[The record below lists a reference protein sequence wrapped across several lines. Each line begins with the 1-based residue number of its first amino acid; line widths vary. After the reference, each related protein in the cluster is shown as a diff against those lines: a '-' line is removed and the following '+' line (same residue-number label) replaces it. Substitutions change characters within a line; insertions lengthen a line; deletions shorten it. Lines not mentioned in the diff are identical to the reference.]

1 MRGGGDENKMIIR
14 KTIYIHMSWLSPS
27 CSMYCRSVGE
37 RKPRHSPTC
46 RTTSSDDSQ
55 FQFLTENWI
64 FDACNDMRQLKRDDW
79 HMWWLSDHDYDLEH
93 DQVDQVDNGDN
104 KTHKKETLK
113 CTSLGGRV
121 TQYWCPKCFSWS
133 LTMMFWTHFPPVPS
147 WWRVDQSSRGG
158 RWWSRRTC
166 STHPSTRWNPAEM
179 IKMMRMMLLIMMV
192 VFLHVCMRCLR

>member
-1 MRGGGDENKMIIR
+1 MIRGNGVRMISIS
-14 KTIYIHMSWLSPS
+14 IL
-27 CSMYCRSVGE
+27 
-37 RKPRHSPTC
+37 
-46 RTTSSDDSQ
+46 Q
-55 FQFLTENWI
+55 
-64 FDACNDMRQLKRDDW
+64 
-79 HMWWLSDHDYDLEH
+79 MWWLSDHSYDLEH

-147 WWRVDQSSRGG
+147 WWRAGRSSRGG

-166 STHPSTRWNPAEM
+166 STHPSTRWNPAEIRRVTSWWGWGWGCLKTLFTHLM
-179 IKMMRMMLLIMMV
+179 CVASKKDYFLFEWITWNMGRAIMK
-192 VFLHVCMRCLR
+192 